1 MKRALYVLLIAAISL
16 AASTARAGQAPAA
29 GEDVYAA
36 AAQYE
41 FGQSRKPLA
50 TIEEEIRKASPAEY
64 RAIEAKLLAA
74 LKAPD
79 TKVDAKR
86 FFCRYLGTVG
96 SAASVPA
103 LAALLGSEKLSHPAR
118 MALEPMADP
127 AAGAALRQ
135 ALGRVKGKLLAG
147 LIGSVGTRRDALAIP
162 ALTALTGDADAE
174 VAKSAVFALGA
185 IGTSE
190 AATALDQVAAKA
202 PAALARP
209 IAQARITCA
218 GLLAQAGKTAEAVAI
233 YRALLENKAAP
244 ASRVAALRGLIASQE
259 RTAATKLITDML
271 QGDDAAMRTATLAAL
286 ASSTDVA
293 LKTAVVQE
301 LPTLQPAAQK
311 ALLGLLPDEKDVA
324 ARPAL
329 LKLLQASQDEAT
341 RLAVLDCL
349 ATHGTGEDVAML
361 VKMATK
367 DAGPE
372 AGAARKAL
380 ERMPGAGTS
389 EAISRLLDSPE
400 ANVRGLAMALV
411 NTRRIEAAMPVL
423 VRLAAGADAAVA
435 TDAVKALASLG
446 TTAELPGLIKIL
458 TTTTDA
464 SLRSAVEGAATS
476 ICTRATDRE
485 ACAKAVIPALDTATT
500 PAARILVL
508 QLLPRVKGQE
518 ALAAL
523 QRVVREGKEAEVT
536 QAAVRALAD
545 WPDIAAGPALLD
557 FAKVAGNATD
567 GVLAMR
573 GCLRLAG
580 MKDAPMAQRLALY
593 RSVLETAQ
601 RPDEK
606 KQALAGAADL
616 PSGDALDLLLKYTQ
630 DPALGADAA
639 MAVIRLAKQIG
650 IIERDRAAAALEK
663 LKTLPVDEAIR
674 RQADAAIKSLSSAAM
689 TPDGYILA
697 WMLSGPYTQEGK
709 GGGELFDVAFAPE
722 KAGGGGEW
730 RPVVVPRETSGLVEM
745 DKILGGQDRV
755 AYLRTEVSSARAQDA
770 MLELGSD
777 DGIRVWV
784 NGQQVH
790 ANNATRPCSPGSD
803 KAKIKLKAGPNTI
816 LMKVTQGGGEWSA
829 IARLCGP
836 DGKPLDLAG
845 K

>member
-1 MKRALYVLLIAAISL
+1 MKSALYVALIAAISL
-16 AASTARAGQAPAA
+16 AAPAARAGQAPAA
-29 GEDVYAA
+29 AQDVYAA

-50 TIEEEIRKASPAEY
+50 TIEEEIRKAATPEY
-64 RAIEAKLLAA
+64 RAIEARLLAA
-74 LKAPD
+74 LKAPG
-79 TKVDAKR
+79 TKADAKR
-86 FFCRYLGTVG
+86 YFCRYLGTVG

-103 LAALLGSEKLSHPAR
+103 LAALLGDEKLSHPAR
-118 MALEPMADP
+118 MALEPMAYP

-135 ALGRVKGKLLAG
+135 ALGQVKGKLLAG
-147 LIGSVGTRRDALAIP
+147 VIGSVGIRRDALAIP
-162 ALTALTGDADAE
+162 ALTALTGDADGD
-174 VAKSAVFALGA
+174 VARSAVFALGA

-190 AATALDQVAAKA
+190 AAKALDDVAAKA

-209 IAQARITCA
+209 VAQARITCA
-218 GLLAQAGKTAEAVAI
+218 GLLAQDGKTAEAVVI
-233 YRALLENKAAP
+233 YRALLESKVAP
-244 ASRVAALRGLIASQE
+244 ASRIAALRGLIASQD
-259 RTAATKLITDML
+259 RPAAARLITDML

-349 ATHGTGEDVAML
+349 AVHGTGEDVAML

-372 AGAARKAL
+372 AAAARKAL
-380 ERMPGAGTS
+380 ERMPGTGTN
-389 EAISRLLDSPE
+389 EAIARLLESPE
-400 ANVRGLAMALV
+400 SGARGLAMALV
-411 NTRRIEAAMPVL
+411 NARRIEAAMPVL
-423 VRLAAGADAAVA
+423 VKQAAGPDAAVA
-435 TDAVKALASLG
+435 AEAVKALASLG
-446 TTAELPGLIKIL
+446 TTAELPGLVKIL
-458 TTTTDA
+458 TTTSDA
-464 SLRSAVEGAATS
+464 NLRSAVEGAATS

-485 ACAKAVIPALDTATT
+485 ACAKAVIPALDTAAT

-508 QLLPRVKGQE
+508 QLLPRVKGLE

-523 QRVVREGKEAEVT
+523 QRVLREGKEAGVT

-601 RPDEK
+601 RADEK

-616 PSGDALDLLLKYTQ
+616 PTGDALDLLLKYTQ

-650 IIERDRAAAALEK
+650 IIQRDRAAAALEK
-663 LKTLPVDEAIR
+663 LKALPDEAIR

-709 GGGELFDVAFAPE
+709 GGAELFDVAFPPE

-730 RPVVVPRETSGLVEM
+730 RPVVVPREARGLVEM
-745 DKILGGQDRV
+745 DKILGGQERV
-755 AYLRTEVSSARAQDA
+755 AYLRTEVSSAKAQDA
-770 MLELGSD
+770 ILELGSD
-777 DGIRVWV
+777 DGIKVWV

-790 ANNATRPCSPGSD
+790 ANNATRPCTPGSD
-803 KAKIKLKAGPNTI
+803 KAKIKLKAGANAI
-816 LMKVTQGGGEWSA
+816 LMKITQGGGEWSA
-829 IARLCGP
+829 VARLCAP